1 MKRGSSPPQ
10 ALTIIHRAGKRFGE
24 GFRAGDTKNL
34 IARENFLMMFAEA
47 GFTLRLPSQ
56 RQRREEKAS
65 EKLLKALKNA
75 AVEDYL

>member
-1 MKRGSSPPQ
+1 
-10 ALTIIHRAGKRFGE
+10 
-24 GFRAGDTKNL
+24 
-34 IARENFLMMFAEA
+34 MMFAEA